1 MRRSIRQLSF
11 LALLALLTIF
21 TPLAQPTLANALSV
35 INTNDSGSGSLRQA
49 ILDANASAGPDTI
62 SFNITASSPDGHWT
76 IQPLSSL
83 PSLDGSDITL
93 DGTTQPCSAN
103 CPSGPKIILDGTQAG
118 ISHGITITSARNTI
132 KGLVINNFKR
142 VGPPED
148 SGGAGVY
155 IVGQSATSNQVL
167 GCYIGTNADGTVAA
181 KNSDWGVLI
190 DDGATNNVI
199 GGTAAGAGNLIAGN
213 GKNGYANVAIQQV
226 KPNSTKIISGNQV
239 IGNRIGT
246 NAGGTAAIGGGNP
259 GHGVLLGTN
268 AQNNTIGG
276 TTAAERNIISGH
288 SNVSVLISS
297 GVAVA
302 SPLGNLVE
310 GNYIGTDATGTTAVP
325 NANGVSLTASDST
338 LIGVAGSG
346 NVISGNSNIGVLAEV
361 AVPGGRTVVGNQVAG
376 NLIGLNANGSP
387 LGNHADG
394 VQIGNGTTKLTVGPG
409 NVISANGTTLANYG
423 VRITNP
429 TTSANIIKGNYI
441 GTDKDGLT
449 SSGPL
454 ANRGDSIRIDD
465 GAHNTLIGGTTA
477 ADRNVIVAKA
487 DLVGIQIIGPANT
500 NTIQGNY
507 IGVNASGT
515 TALTLSPSASVGIRI
530 RAAATNNLIGGSAAG
545 AGNLISANG
554 TGIEIADASTSG
566 NQVKGN
572 MIGVDK
578 NEQPLGN
585 ALYGVQLWNDATNNA
600 IGGTSAGEGN
610 LIASN
615 GTQGISI
622 DGSGTNNN
630 SVAGNTLANNLANG
644 ISVTS
649 ATGIRITRTATSGNG
664 GNGIALVAGGNGGHS
679 PPTLQLNG
687 TLLSGNAPGCAA
699 CVIEVFTGSAPP
711 ENGEGPRYLTETQTD
726 GSGNFSVAVDG
737 CDTYLTATA
746 RYPGDNTTGFT
757 NPMVGVC
764 TAPQPGIQLSPG
776 TPTSS
781 AGAPNAVTP
790 GTQVSYTHILTNSGD
805 AAGTFTITR
814 ATSQGW
820 AGPPSPTSVT
830 LAPGEHQTIT
840 IIVTV
845 PPTAAAGALDQT
857 TVTATLGG
865 ASQSQ
870 SDYTQVA
877 QSFGVQIAPDHSGQI
892 TPTTVLSVSIDYT
905 HTITNTGNG
914 LDTISLS
921 GTPSVTGAQV
931 TFPGGNSCLLAAGAS
946 CTRSVRIT
954 FPPNS
959 SAPSDTTIVTARAS
973 NGASDTASDTTTL
986 RQAAI
991 PQIAPNQRT
1000 ITTQP
1005 VASTLIFTHTV
1016 TNIGLVGGTFDVT
1029 AQDLTLPG
1037 WNFSI
1042 AQPTN
1047 FPLASNASRVV
1058 TLTVTVPNGADGG
1071 PHRFSVSVTGP
1082 GGRADAIDTVEV
1094 ANLAGLLFA
1103 PDHSAVADPGMPI
1116 TYTHML
1122 TNTGNASDTFTITL
1136 TLLGSPEWNA
1146 TVVPQVV
1153 TVPRNGTQLVTIT
1166 VTTPFGVI
1174 ANSTGIV
1181 TATATS
1187 ATAPYPHASVTDV
1200 TTINP
1205 KVGAQLLPIEQ
1216 LQTISPPEVESAV
1229 ITFTHT
1235 LSNSGSITS
1244 SFALSATI
1252 SPLDWATTISPT
1264 LVGPLPPGE
1273 SATVVLSVTVPISLA
1288 PTISNTITL
1297 QVYEQDQPATVL
1309 ATAHDTIFVAF
1320 HLFFPLIT
1328 TEQFMQ
1334 TLPQR
1339 SPDVR
1344 PVAAIRRE
1352 GLGVIPLVKG
1362 SGHVSTTPG
1371 QPYARRAPS

>member
-1 MRRSIRQLSF
+1 MTRSIRQLSL

-21 TPLAQPTLANALSV
+21 TPHARPALANALSV
-35 INTNDSGSGSLRQA
+35 TSTNDSGVGSLRQA
-49 ILDANASAGPDTI
+49 ILDANASIGPDTI
-62 SFNITASSPDGHWT
+62 SFNITAGSPDGHWT
-76 IQPLSSL
+76 IQPLSPL

-93 DGTTQPCSAN
+93 DGSTQPCSSS
-103 CPSGPKIILDGTQAG
+103 CPVGPKIILDGSQAG
-118 ISHGITITSARNTI
+118 ISHGIIITSARNTV

-155 IVGQSATSNQVL
+155 IVGPGAASNSVL
-167 GCYIGTNADGTVAA
+167 GCYIGTNADGTAAA

-199 GGTAAGAGNLIAGN
+199 GGTAAGTGNLIAGN
-213 GKNGYANVAIQQV
+213 GKLGYANVAIQQT
-226 KPNSTKIISGNQV
+226 KPNSTRIISGNHV

-246 NAGGTAAIGGGNP
+246 TADGTAVIGGGNP

-288 SNVSVLISS
+288 SNSLQSLISA

-302 SPLGNLVE
+302 SPLGNIVE

-338 LIGVAGSG
+338 IIGVAGSG
-346 NVISGNSNIGVLAEV
+346 NVIAGNSNIGVLSEV
-361 AVPGGRTVVGNQVAG
+361 AVPGGRTVLGNQVAG

-387 LGNHADG
+387 LGNGTDG
-394 VQIGNGTTKLTVGPG
+394 VQIANGTTKLTIGPG
-409 NVISANGTTLANYG
+409 NVISANGVLAAGDG
-423 VRITNP
+423 VRITNS
-429 TTSANIIKGNYI
+429 TTSANIVKGNYI
-441 GTDKDGLT
+441 GTSKDGLT
-449 SSGPL
+449 TSGPL
-454 ANRGDSIRIDD
+454 ANRRDSIRIDD
-465 GAHNTLIGGTTA
+465 SAHTTLIGGTSA

-487 DLVGIQIIGPANT
+487 DLVGIHIIGPANT
-500 NTIQGNY
+500 NTVQGNY

-515 TALTLSPSASVGIRI
+515 AALTLSPSASVGIRI
-530 RAAATNNLIGGSAAG
+530 RAGTTNNVIGGSAAG

-554 TGIEIADASTSG
+554 TGIEITDANTSG

-578 NEQPLGN
+578 NGQPLGN
-585 ALYGVQLWNDATNNA
+585 TLYGIQLWNSATNNA

-610 LIASN
+610 RIARN

-622 DGSGTNNN
+622 DGAGTNNN
-630 SVAGNTLANNLANG
+630 SVAGNTLANNLDNG
-644 ISVTS
+644 IRVTG
-649 ATGIRITRTATSGNG
+649 ATGIRITRTATTGNG
-664 GNGIALVAGGNGGHS
+664 SSGIALVGGGNGGHS
-679 PPTLQLNG
+679 PPTLQFDG
-687 TLLSGNAPGCAA
+687 TLLSGTAPGCAA
-699 CVIEVFTGSAPP
+699 CLIEVFTGPAPP

-726 GSGNFSVAVDG
+726 GSGNFSVAVGG
-737 CDTYLTATA
+737 CDAYLTATA
-746 RYPGDNTTGFT
+746 RYPGDNTTAFT

-776 TPTSS
+776 TPASS
-781 AGAPNAVTP
+781 AGAPVVVSP
-790 GTQVSYTHILTNSGD
+790 GAQVSYVHTLTNSGG
-805 AAGTFTITR
+805 AAGTFTLSR

-840 IIVTV
+840 VTVTV

-857 TVTATLGG
+857 TLTATLGG

-870 SDYTQVA
+870 SDYTQAA
-877 QSFGVQIAPDHSGQI
+877 QRFGVQITPDHSGQI

-921 GTPSVTGAQV
+921 GTPSVAGARV
-931 TFPGGNSCLLAAGAS
+931 SFPGGNTCTLAAGAS

-954 FPPNS
+954 IPPNS
-959 SAPSDTTIVTARAS
+959 SAPSDTTIVTATAS
-973 NGASDTASDTTTL
+973 NTASDTAIDTTTL
-986 RQAAI
+986 TQAAI
-991 PQIAPNQRT
+991 PQIAPSQLT
-1000 ITTQP
+1000 KTAQP
-1005 VASTLIFTHTV
+1005 VTSTLIFTHTV
-1016 TNIGLVGGTFDVT
+1016 TNIGLASGTFDIT

-1037 WNFSI
+1037 WDFAI
-1042 AQPTN
+1042 APPAS
-1047 FPLASNASRVV
+1047 FALASNTSKVV
-1058 TLTVTVPNGADGG
+1058 TLTVTVPNGAEGG
-1071 PHRFSVSVTGP
+1071 PHSFSVTVTGP
-1082 GGRADAIDTVEV
+1082 GGRASATDTVEV
-1094 ANLAGLLFA
+1094 ASLAGLLFA
-1103 PDHSAVADPGMPI
+1103 PNHSGSADPGMPI

-1122 TNTGNASDTFTITL
+1122 TNTGNGTDTFTITL
-1136 TLLGSPEWNA
+1136 LTSPGWSA
-1146 TVVPQVV
+1146 TVVPTTT
-1153 TVPRNGTQLVTIT
+1153 TVPRDSIQLVTVT
-1166 VTTPFGVI
+1166 VTAPFGVI
-1174 ANSTGIV
+1174 ADSAGIV

-1187 ATAPYPHASVTDV
+1187 AIAPYPQASVTDV

-1205 KVGAQLLPIEQ
+1205 KAGAQLAPIEQ
-1216 LQTISPPEVESAV
+1216 MQTLNLPEFEDKV

-1252 SPLDWATTISPT
+1252 SPLAWATTISPT
-1264 LVGPLPPGE
+1264 LVGPLGPGE
-1273 SATVVLSVTVPISLA
+1273 AATVVLSVTVPISLESSI
-1288 PTISNTITL
+1288 TNTITI

-1309 ATAHDTIFVAF
+1309 ATAHDTILVAF
-1320 HLFFPLIT
+1320 QLFFPIIA
-1328 TEQFMQ
+1328 TEPIMQ
-1334 TLPQR
+1334 TLPR
-1339 SPDVR
+1339 R
-1344 PVAAIRRE
+1344 PPLAQPAATTRRAWPV
-1352 GLGVIPLVKG
+1352 VIPLDRALAA
-1362 SGHVSTTPG
+1362 PG
-1371 QPYARRAPS
+1371 RPRARGAAG